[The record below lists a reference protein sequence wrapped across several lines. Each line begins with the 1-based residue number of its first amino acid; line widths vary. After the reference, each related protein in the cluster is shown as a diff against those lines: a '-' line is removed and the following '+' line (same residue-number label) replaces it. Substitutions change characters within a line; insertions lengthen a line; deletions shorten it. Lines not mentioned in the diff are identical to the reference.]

1 MNEQDRLVFLTLAY
15 SSCFS
20 FALSK
25 KEIFERLAKG
35 QEKIFISSKKIENSL
50 RKLISQSLIQS
61 DGQYF
66 FLKKRDLENRLQR
79 AKFISIKK
87 KEIQNFVDLIK
98 KVPFV
103 KAVVLTGSTAVDNA
117 QKDDDLDFMIIC
129 QHNTLWLTRFILI
142 LLTKLKDKRPEKENS
157 NAWCLNLWL
166 DENDLVISEER
177 RSLYEAYEILQMNFV
192 YDVADFKKQFLN
204 ANPWLKNYLF
214 FYDNYKFG
222 RYRVK
227 KSFSLLN
234 QLFFVLQ
241 KKYRQ
246 LVFGQENFSL
256 SLTQAFFNSISFR
269 DKVFSRLKEKMKGFE
284 L

>member
-50 RKLISQSLIQS
+50 KKLISQSLIQS

-87 KEIQNFVDLIK
+87 KEIQNFVNLVK
-98 KVPFV
+98 KIPFV

-129 QHNTLWLTRFILI
+129 QHNTLWLTRFVLI

-166 DENDLVISEER
+166 DEGDLVISEER

-192 YDVADFKKQFLN
+192 YDVADLKKQFLN
-204 ANPWLKNYLF
+204 ANPWLKDYLF
-214 FYDNYKFG
+214 FYDNYRFG
-222 RYRVK
+222 RYKVK

-234 QLFFVLQ
+234 KLFFVLQ

-269 DKVFSRLKEKMKGFE
+269 DKVFSRLKEKMRGFE

>member
-15 SSCFS
+15 SSCFD

-25 KEIFERLAKG
+25 KEIIQRLAKG
-35 QEKIFISSKKIENSL
+35 QEKISISHKKIEESL
-50 RKLISQSLIQS
+50 KKLIGQSLIKS

-79 AKFISIKK
+79 AEFVLLKQ
-87 KEIQNFVDLIK
+87 KEVQNFVDLVK

-103 KAVVLTGSTAVDNA
+103 KAVVLTGSTAVNNA
-117 QKDDDLDFMIIC
+117 QRDDDLDFMIIC
-129 QHNTLWLTRFILI
+129 QHNTLWLARFILI
-142 LLTKLKDKRPEKENS
+142 LLTKFKAKRPEKENS

-166 DENDLVISEER
+166 DEGDLVISEER

-192 YDVADFKKQFLN
+192 YDKANLQRQFLN
-204 ANPWLKNYLF
+204 ANSWLSKYLF

-222 RYRVK
+222 RYKIK

-234 QLFFVLQ
+234 QLFFILQ

-269 DKVFSRLKEKMKGFE
+269 AKVFSRLKEKMRGFE

>member
-98 KVPFV
+98 KAPFV

-284 L
+284 F

>member
-50 RKLISQSLIQS
+50 KKLISQSLIQS

-87 KEIQNFVDLIK
+87 KEIQNFVNLVK
-98 KVPFV
+98 KIPFV

-129 QHNTLWLTRFILI
+129 QHNTLWLTRFVLI

-166 DENDLVISEER
+166 DEGDLVISENR

-192 YDVADFKKQFLN
+192 YDVADLKKQFLN
-204 ANPWLKNYLF
+204 ANPWLKDYLF

-222 RYRVK
+222 RYKVK

-234 QLFFVLQ
+234 KLFFVLQ

-269 DKVFSRLKEKMKGFE
+269 DKVFSRLKEKMRGFE

>member
-284 L
+284 F

>member
-87 KEIQNFVDLIK
+87 KEIQNFVNLVK
-98 KVPFV
+98 KIPFV

>member
-50 RKLISQSLIQS
+50 KKLISQSLIQS

-87 KEIQNFVDLIK
+87 KEIQNFVNLVK
-98 KVPFV
+98 KIPFV

-129 QHNTLWLTRFILI
+129 QHNTLWLTRFVLI

-166 DENDLVISEER
+166 DEGDLVISENR

-192 YDVADFKKQFLN
+192 YDVADLKKQFLN
-204 ANPWLKNYLF
+204 ANPWLKDYLF
-214 FYDNYKFG
+214 FYDNYRFG
-222 RYRVK
+222 RYKVK

-234 QLFFVLQ
+234 KLFFVLQ

-269 DKVFSRLKEKMKGFE
+269 DKVFSRLKEKMRGFE

>member
-50 RKLISQSLIQS
+50 KKLISQSLIQS

-87 KEIQNFVDLIK
+87 KEIQNFVNLVK
-98 KVPFV
+98 KIPFV

-129 QHNTLWLTRFILI
+129 QHNTLWLTRFVLI

-166 DENDLVISEER
+166 DEGDLVISEER

-192 YDVADFKKQFLN
+192 YDVADLKKQFLN
-204 ANPWLKNYLF
+204 ANPWLKDYLF

-222 RYRVK
+222 GYKVK

-234 QLFFVLQ
+234 KLFFVLQ

>member
-20 FALSK
+20 FALTK
-25 KEIFERLAKG
+25 KEIIHRLAKDS
-35 QEKIFISSKKIENSL
+35 QKIKISSKKIEKSL
-50 RKLISQSLIQS
+50 KKLMNKSLIQS
-61 DGQYF
+61 DGEYF
-66 FLKKRDLENRLQR
+66 FLKKRDLKNRLQR
-79 AKFISIKK
+79 AKFVSIKQ
-87 KEIQNFVDLIK
+87 KEIENFVDLVK

-103 KAVVLTGSTAVDNA
+103 KAVVLTGSTAVNNA

-142 LLTKLKDKRPEKENS
+142 LLTKLRNKRPEKENS
-157 NAWCLNLWL
+157 NAWCFNLWL
-166 DENDLVISEER
+166 DEGDLIITEQR

-192 YDVADFKKQFLN
+192 YDAANLKGRFLN
-204 ANPWLKNYLF
+204 ANPWLSEYLF
-214 FYDNYKFG
+214 FYDKYSFADYK
-222 RYRVK
+222 RQE
-227 KSFSLLN
+227 SFSFFN
-234 QLFFVLQ
+234 WLFFVLQ

-246 LVFGQENFSL
+246 LIFGPENFSL

-269 DKVFSRLKEKMKGFE
+269 AKVFSRLKEKMRNFD